1 MWCSRAAIGEV
12 LSEDKKNFSEEVKV
26 SLFPPWKCFQIGPAP
41 PNSTGHLTTHPAS
54 QALLPQS
61 SLPRVYSRQSNHTWW
76 ATLEGKRRKPARGWW
91 WIKSVH
97 ENSSLF
103 SNLQGINKSSTKQTK
118 SQFSYNL
125 ILSWTLEMLTLKEER
140 WVEQKFQYRN
150 KHKKPR
156 HVPPI
161 FSSTAIN
168 INESNPKDHI
178 DKKGKIITMLKQ
190 LRGPE
195 YTPRKQKQRPEGNIN
210 VNQRYENGIK

>member
-1 MWCSRAAIGEV
+1 MFPDRACPSQLHRPPDYTPSFPSSPPTKLTAQSLLKAEQPH
-12 LSEDKKNFSEEVKV
+12 LV
-26 SLFPPWKCFQIGPAP
+26 S
-41 PNSTGHLTTHPAS
+41 
-54 QALLPQS
+54 
-61 SLPRVYSRQSNHTWW
+61 HT
-76 ATLEGKRRKPARGWW
+76 RRKQKKTSKGWW

-103 SNLQGINKSSTKQTK
+103 SNLQDINKSSTKQTK
-118 SQFSYNL
+118 SQFFYNL